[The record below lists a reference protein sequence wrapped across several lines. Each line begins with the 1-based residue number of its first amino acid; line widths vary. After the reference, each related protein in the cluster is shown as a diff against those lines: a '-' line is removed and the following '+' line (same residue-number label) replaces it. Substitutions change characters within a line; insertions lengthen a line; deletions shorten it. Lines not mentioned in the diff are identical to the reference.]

1 MGFLSF
7 LNVRKGSDDAYSHSG
22 LNASLEIKSQ
32 PYDATAV
39 ALPPIRGGLPVAGN
53 GPNTLTDLKRASRK
67 RSEAQLSTR
76 ITADLSAPAP
86 MVPRLRSKSLGRPST
101 APTVASA
108 PLPHQRPK
116 SAGRNSNR
124 PPFLVQKTKPGPP
137 YLLGMTGPDADVSAD
152 APVADLPPPVPPIA
166 AQFVKRISTTAPS
179 SLLVTTPVSTGP
191 ASVTGSVMSG
201 GSAGAG
207 TVGSGGGAGG
217 ARYVDI
223 LDAQGAFK
231 PSDFKT
237 RLRATGARD
246 YGEDVAE
253 RNLGV
258 NGVDLNSPAVV
269 AFYALTGGGPLAYK
283 SDGSAVDVHGNK
295 YAAGNIPTDLATTV
309 QGKDRDEL
317 SALANQRIRTP
328 RFPQRTTS
336 LQPRPLDNGI
346 PAAAGDLAVR
356 GREANKANGSSP
368 SRRMSVHGGPVA
380 SSSAAQSKPRPL
392 SMHPVVSNFTTD
404 SASAPDIPRIR
415 RTTSPTPA
423 DLPFKVSSRTKSRDS
438 TTATKNKKKKD
449 QQPKDQLQR
458 SRSAKGARTVVPLA
472 TSGHG
477 RDTES
482 EKKESMRRS
491 RSASSTSLRERKQRH
506 EVGSQTNLGIL
517 PAGAHVLSVPSYRL
531 CPRVCKN
538 MCGAAN
544 CGLAGLS
551 SRPEATADIHTEPG
565 AQSPRAYKPSQGTQS
580 HTENAS
586 RPRLPTSS
594 ATRTRN
600 RSIGASSMSAR
611 PQLDD
616 IDEIIPCRRSSWRNE
631 SVSSMAPSTTATT
644 STHLSGKH
652 SRHTA
657 DTSLDLGYSL
667 PSAQKQMVP
676 NDIGRNAHVRGKSSG
691 TTVSSIRGRSGYKSQ
706 RAEAP
711 SPSVRPLEMVDYSTS
726 TTEGSDIESYVEKRR
741 RRRHDDEALL
751 FKEDGYGQTGGSL
764 PGLFD
769 SFDVDKS
776 TTPIWSS
783 VRAAT
788 ASSQQNTRPLPPTS
802 APNLAEFTSSRRVP
816 TVSLPRWEY
825 DDDGD
830 SSSVTTPDSD
840 PDVRTTRGTGPLT
853 GVGSILA
860 GDGCYDPEEEAMD
873 EKLDVRLAVRL
884 RKEMKR
890 RERAS
895 IRRQTL
901 HTKAVRE
908 IYDQGHVADTEI

>member
-7 LNVRKGSDDAYSHSG
+7 LKVRKESDDAYSHSG

-76 ITADLSAPAP
+76 TTTELSAPAP

-166 AQFVKRISTTAPS
+166 AQFVKRNSTTAPS

-191 ASVTGSVMSG
+191 ASVTGSAMSG

-269 AFYALTGGGPLAYK
+269 AFYALTGGRPLAYK

-356 GREANKANGSSP
+356 GREANKGNGSSP

-404 SASAPDIPRIR
+404 SAIAPDIPRIR

-438 TTATKNKKKKD
+438 TTATKNKKKKN
-449 QQPKDQLQR
+449 QQPKDQLPR

-517 PAGAHVLSVPSYRL
+517 PTGAHMLSVPSYRL
-531 CPRVCKN
+531 CPR
-538 MCGAAN
+538 
-544 CGLAGLS
+544 
-551 SRPEATADIHTEPG
+551 
-565 AQSPRAYKPSQGTQS
+565 GTQS

-586 RPRLPTSS
+586 RPRLSTSS

-691 TTVSSIRGRSGYKSQ
+691 TTVSSIRGPSGYKSQ
-706 RAEAP
+706 RAEGP
-711 SPSVRPLEMVDYSTS
+711 SPSVRPLEMVDYATS

-776 TTPIWSS
+776 TAPIWSS

-788 ASSQQNTRPLPPTS
+788 ASSQQNSRALPPTS

-825 DDDGD
+825 DDGD

-840 PDVRTTRGTGPLT
+840 PDVRTTRGTGPVR

-901 HTKAVRE
+901 HTKPVRE
-908 IYDQGHVADTEI
+908 TYDQGHVADTEI